1 MGMERLIHV
10 QGDHPIFA
18 YVDKY
23 MWNKEEVDELVK
35 ELQRLN
41 YENIK
46 VNGKEVPDVHETI

>member
-1 MGMERLIHV
+1 MDKLIHV

-23 MWNKEEVDELVK
+23 LWNPKEVDKLVK

-46 VNGKEVPDVHETI
+46 IDGKEIPDVHETL